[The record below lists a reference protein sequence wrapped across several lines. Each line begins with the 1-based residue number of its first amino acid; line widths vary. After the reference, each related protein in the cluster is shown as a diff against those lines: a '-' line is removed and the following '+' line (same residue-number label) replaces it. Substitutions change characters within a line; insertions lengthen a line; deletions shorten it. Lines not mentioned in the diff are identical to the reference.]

1 MAYYGDVSLISAW
14 CELRQDFRS
23 FRVDRI
29 LSSQLL
35 DEHFSPEQ
43 GRLTAAWHALSKEAP
58 GGPSAGSKVAKGANP
73 VERALAGRRQQGAD
87 TGPSRRCPGT
97 GRIDRG
103 RGKTRLQG
111 TADRPQ

>member
-1 MAYYGDVSLISAW
+1 MISPMRRADRDGL
-14 CELRQDFRS
+14 LRRCQPDQRLVRASSGFRN

-58 GGPSAGSKVAKGANP
+58 GGPSAGSKVAKGA
-73 VERALAGRRQQGAD
+73 
-87 TGPSRRCPGT
+87 
-97 GRIDRG
+97 
-103 RGKTRLQG
+103 
-111 TADRPQ
+111 

>member
-1 MAYYGDVSLISAW
+1 MISPMRRADRDDYGDVSLISAW

-58 GGPSAGSKVAKGANP
+58 GGPSAGSKVAKGA
-73 VERALAGRRQQGAD
+73 L
-87 TGPSRRCPGT
+87 
-97 GRIDRG
+97 
-103 RGKTRLQG
+103 
-111 TADRPQ
+111 

>member
-1 MAYYGDVSLISAW
+1 VSPGDVSLISAW

-58 GGPSAGSKVAKGANP
+58 GGPSAGSKVAKGAT
-73 VERALAGRRQQGAD
+73 LAASRRLEHRQLSAESGHGGGVAISPLAQGAL
-87 TGPSRRCPGT
+87 G
-97 GRIDRG
+97 
-103 RGKTRLQG
+103 
-111 TADRPQ
+111 

>member
-58 GGPSAGSKVAKGANP
+58 GGPSAGSKVAKGATP
-73 VERALAGRRQQGAD
+73 APRF
-87 TGPSRRCPGT
+87 P
-97 GRIDRG
+97 
-103 RGKTRLQG
+103 
-111 TADRPQ
+111 

>member
-14 CELRQDFRS
+14 CELRQDFRG

-58 GGPSAGSKVAKGANP
+58 GGPSAGSKVAKGA
-73 VERALAGRRQQGAD
+73 RALVSASPAE
-87 TGPSRRCPGT
+87 GPLWIG
-97 GRIDRG
+97 
-103 RGKTRLQG
+103 
-111 TADRPQ
+111 

>member
-58 GGPSAGSKVAKGANP
+58 GGPSAGSKAAKGASSP
-73 VERALAGRRQQGAD
+73 IRWIV
-87 TGPSRRCPGT
+87 SH
-97 GRIDRG
+97 
-103 RGKTRLQG
+103 RLQSADSG
-111 TADRPQ
+111 RLRDRYRTAGVDPEPTFITS

>member
-1 MAYYGDVSLISAW
+1 MISPMRRADRDGLLWRCQPNSAW

-43 GRLTAAWHALSKEAP
+43 GRRQAPNTALRSL
-58 GGPSAGSKVAKGANP
+58 VFI
-73 VERALAGRRQQGAD
+73 
-87 TGPSRRCPGT
+87 PSRARGPDALDVQNAI
-97 GRIDRG
+97 RIR
-103 RGKTRLQG
+103 R
-111 TADRPQ
+111 A

>member
-23 FRVDRI
+23 FPVDRI

-43 GRLTAAWHALSKEAP
+43 GGLTAAWHALSKKAP
-58 GGPSAGSKVAKGANP
+58 GGPSAGSKVAKGARLWENVYEP
-73 VERALAGRRQQGAD
+73 SKRRTVFFIGFF
-87 TGPSRRCPGT
+87 R
-97 GRIDRG
+97 
-103 RGKTRLQG
+103 
-111 TADRPQ
+111 

>member
-58 GGPSAGSKVAKGANP
+58 GGPSAGSKVAKGADSPVHRGWAKGARCADSGHSRDRDRGARIDPNP
-73 VERALAGRRQQGAD
+73 TFTTSPAG
-87 TGPSRRCPGT
+87 
-97 GRIDRG
+97 GRIG
-103 RGKTRLQG
+103 
-111 TADRPQ
+111 

>member
-35 DEHFSPEQ
+35 DEHFSPDK
-43 GRLTAAWHALSKEAP
+43 AA
-58 GGPSAGSKVAKGANP
+58 
-73 VERALAGRRQQGAD
+73 
-87 TGPSRRCPGT
+87 
-97 GRIDRG
+97 
-103 RGKTRLQG
+103 
-111 TADRPQ
+111 

>member
-43 GRLTAAWHALSKEAP
+43 GRLTPAWHALSKEAP
-58 GGPSAGSKVAKGANP
+58 GGPSAGSKVAKGATAGI
-73 VERALAGRRQQGAD
+73 VALHLRRQLSAD
-87 TGPSRRCPGT
+87 S
-97 GRIDRG
+97 GRPRG
-103 RGKTRLQG
+103 R
-111 TADRPQ
+111 DRTTGFDP

>member
-58 GGPSAGSKVAKGANP
+58 GGPSAGSKVAKGASVRARASPNGWLNR
-73 VERALAGRRQQGAD
+73 VESRCDAVALGR
-87 TGPSRRCPGT
+87 TY
-97 GRIDRG
+97 
-103 RGKTRLQG
+103 L
-111 TADRPQ
+111 

>member
-58 GGPSAGSKVAKGANP
+58 RRAERWLEGRKRGMKSGSH
-73 VERALAGRRQQGAD
+73 RQG
-87 TGPSRRCPGT
+87 
-97 GRIDRG
+97 
-103 RGKTRLQG
+103 
-111 TADRPQ
+111 